1 MNAALKTMFAF
12 RQTGDVDV
20 AGLKDASFGYRDLRK
35 AARAF
40 GGSILS
46 WGIESRDEPA
56 TELHY
61 FGEGVRFTALVDYA
75 EYVSFLDLDRIRLKV
90 CRPCLNPR
98 SKQSVRRRF
107 AKEPRSTERSFAM
120 AVILRDLTAVG
131 RGF

>member
-40 GGSILS
+40 GSSILS

-56 TELHY
+56 TELRY

-90 CRPCLNPR
+90 PTWIRR
-98 SKQSVRRRF
+98 SRNRLCK
-107 AKEPRSTERSFAM
+107 
-120 AVILRDLTAVG
+120 
-131 RGF
+131 